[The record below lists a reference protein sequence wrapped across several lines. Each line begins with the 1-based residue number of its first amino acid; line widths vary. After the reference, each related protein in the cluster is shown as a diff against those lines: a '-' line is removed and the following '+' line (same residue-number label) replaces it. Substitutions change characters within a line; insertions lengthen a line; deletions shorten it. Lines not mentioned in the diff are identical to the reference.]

1 MKEAGETLL
10 ATFRGI
16 HLNIFKRQV
25 LMTCNM
31 KHNNSEI
38 PERR

>member
-25 LMTCNM
+25 LTCNM